1 MKKWTKA
8 IIADVAL
15 AILAIFLF
23 SPTQLALSPL
33 APNLL
38 VAASSVIGAVGIG
51 AAAVK
56 VNGDA
61 IKAMRAEKRLELGPG
76 EATVNDIKMAL
87 QEYEKTTAVGV
98 YARQAIAELEAAE
111 FKRST
116 LYEIIGNKFQEGSI
130 TWEKFAE
137 GIEAATQAIAF
148 NSALLTKRI
157 KAFDVE
163 DYKRNA
169 KNTITGLFNRG
180 TVPEEVRLERRAMY
194 EANLEEMR
202 TIVTAN
208 ERLLTELDRFAIE
221 MGRLESGANEQ
232 SNDRLLE
239 EINTLVDETKYYR

>member
-1 MKKWTKA
+1 MEVKT
-8 IIADVAL
+8 
-15 AILAIFLF
+15 FL
-23 SPTQLALSPL
+23 TAM
-33 APNLL
+33 
-38 VAASSVIGAVGIG
+38 GIG

-76 EATVNDIKMAL
+76 EATVDDIKMAL

-111 FKRST
+111 RKRNT
-116 LYEIIGNKFQEGSI
+116 LYEIIGNKFQPGSI

-180 TVPEEVRLERRAMY
+180 TVPEEVRQERRAMY
-194 EANLEEMR
+194 EANLDEMR

>member
-1 MKKWTKA
+1 MKQWTKA

-76 EATVNDIKMAL
+76 EATVDDIKMAL

-111 FKRST
+111 RKEKLR
-116 LYEIIGNKFQEGSI
+116 LAIVPDILVGAHALECADALI
-130 TWEKFAE
+130 T
-137 GIEAATQAIAF
+137 
-148 NSALLTKRI
+148 R
-157 KAFDVE
+157 D
-163 DYKRNA
+163 
-169 KNTITGLFNRG
+169 RG
-180 TVPEEVRLERRAMY
+180 FMRRY
-194 EANLEEMR
+194 FSKLKV
-202 TIVTAN
+202 I
-208 ERLLTELDRFAIE
+208 DPS
-221 MGRLESGANEQ
+221 SG
-232 SNDRLLE
+232 
-239 EINTLVDETKYYR
+239 K